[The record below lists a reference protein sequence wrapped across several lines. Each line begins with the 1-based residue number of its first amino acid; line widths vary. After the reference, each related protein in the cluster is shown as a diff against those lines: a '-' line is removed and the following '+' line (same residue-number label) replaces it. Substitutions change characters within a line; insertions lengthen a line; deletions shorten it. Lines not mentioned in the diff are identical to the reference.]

1 MITESQNEVSLL
13 EIINKAK
20 NWFNYLLSK
29 WVVIILLSTIG
40 GVLGFVVAYRA
51 QFKYTATLSFV
62 VEDDKSSNGL
72 SGALGLASQFG
83 IDLGSGSGGT
93 VFAGSNLLE
102 LMKSKSLI
110 KKTLLSEVDFENKKL
125 SLIDIYIDY
134 TNSRNKWT
142 NDGEPIPYFTN
153 RNGTMTLLQDSVIN
167 EIYKS
172 ILKSSLTI
180 APRDKKLGIIDVKFV
195 STNGFFAK
203 EFVEKLV
210 EVVSDFYSRT
220 KTAKTVANIS
230 ILQRQTDSV
239 RFQLNNA
246 IEGVVS
252 INDATYNLN
261 PALSISRLP
270 SQKRQIDI
278 QANTA
283 ILTELVK
290 NLELAKI
297 SLRKETPLIQIIDTP
312 EYPLDKEKLS
322 KRKGVLIGF
331 VVSNFLT
338 IMGLIFRRIW
348 KTIFV

>member
-1 MITESQNEVSLL
+1 MIAESQNEVSLL
-13 EIINKAK
+13 EVIDKAK

-29 WVVIILLSTIG
+29 WLIIVSLSTLG
-40 GVLGFVVAYRA
+40 GGLGFVVAYKA
-51 QFKYTATLSFV
+51 QFMYTATLSFV
-62 VEDDKSSNGL
+62 VEDDKSTNGL
-72 SGALGLASQFG
+72 GGALGLASQFG

-110 KKTLLSEVDFENKKL
+110 KKTLLSEVNFQNKKQA
-125 SLIDIYIDY
+125 LIDIYIDY

-142 NDGEPIPYFTN
+142 NNGEAIPYFTG
-153 RNGTMTLLQDSVIN
+153 RNVTMTILQDSIIN
-167 EIYKS
+167 EVYKS

-180 APRDKKLGIIDVKFV
+180 APRDKKLGIIDVKFK
-195 STNGFFAK
+195 STNAFFAK

-210 EVVSDFYSRT
+210 EVVSDFYLRT
-220 KTAKTVANIS
+220 KTAKTVSNIA

-239 RFQLNNA
+239 RLQLNNA
-246 IEGVVS
+246 IQGVVS
-252 INDATYNLN
+252 VTDATYNLN
-261 PALSISRLP
+261 PALTISRLP

-297 SLRKETPLIQIIDTP
+297 SLRKETPLIQVIDTP

-322 KRKGVLIGF
+322 KKKGIIIGF
-331 VVSNFLT
+331 VMSSFLT
-338 IMGLIFRRIW
+338 IMGLIVRRIW
-348 KTIFV
+348 KTIFI